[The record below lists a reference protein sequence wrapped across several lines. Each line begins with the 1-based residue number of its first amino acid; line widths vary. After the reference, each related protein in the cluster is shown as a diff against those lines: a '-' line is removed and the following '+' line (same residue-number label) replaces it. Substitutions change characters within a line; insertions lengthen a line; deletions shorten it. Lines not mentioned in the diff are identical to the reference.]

1 MNQEQYRAYI
11 INGYLDALTC
21 LAMEFRSTATY
32 SSKRSKLV
40 QTYNSVLELLMAFG
54 WSDGLEPD
62 SELPDEVISQEYIQM
77 LRGRKLTY
85 AASKPRD
92 I

>member
-21 LAMEFRSTATY
+21 LAMEFRSTATD
-32 SSKRSKLV
+32 SPKRSKLV
-40 QTYNSVLELLMAFG
+40 QTYNSVLELLMAIG

>member
-21 LAMEFRSTATY
+21 LAMEFRSTAAD

-54 WSDGLEPD
+54 
-62 SELPDEVISQEYIQM
+62 VV
-77 LRGRKLTY
+77 
-85 AASKPRD
+85 
-92 I
+92 